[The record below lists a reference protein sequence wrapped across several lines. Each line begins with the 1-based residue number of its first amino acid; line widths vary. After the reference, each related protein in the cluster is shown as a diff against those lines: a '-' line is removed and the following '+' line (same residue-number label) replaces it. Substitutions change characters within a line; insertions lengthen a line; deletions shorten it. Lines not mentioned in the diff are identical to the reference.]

1 MDYLQFLQN
10 LNQQSKA
17 NQDAKRAASKEPA
30 SSTQRPRL
38 SPTHQ
43 ANTQDTAKPNQRITS
58 HTTKPRTIP
67 STHTHAP
74 RTTTTSAP
82 APNALHRSLT
92 KSRPTADES
101 RAPNGRKPSTTSRPS
116 KKISQPLRRPS
127 SPSPTRGVRKRSSA
141 TDSRDDEPP
150 NARPRQTASTSS
162 AIRSHIPDDYFKD
175 RLVLTIP
182 ASIGRETRWAT
193 VPSVEDWFSTLPP
206 FVSSKD
212 VVTSHLQPYTE
223 GFKWDVPVNTQSSGN
238 HLLGS
243 LQFKTLELQ
252 YPGGRDAKEE
262 FLLVVPTSTTKN
274 PSARSSEYNPLHD
287 IIATVETIVKFM
299 VPESYQEDFGN
310 EAAGLLRQLMRA
322 TNRHLGLDFQVS
334 IRRFNS
340 MLTHV
345 CEKRAFREH
354 LDQFQSGLPF
364 GLVSH
369 ILYQTYSRTVAP
381 NAESLTNYEAFSNQ
395 VYGEVNASLVHEFIR
410 QTHLQHDQVFV
421 DMGCGIGN
429 VVLQIAAEV
438 GCEAHGIEIMTQP
451 GQFAMRQAV
460 EFESRM
466 RLYGLPHG
474 SVELHTGDFL
484 SHSGIHATLG
494 RAHVVLVNNYAFSS
508 QLNQQL
514 LQLFLDLE
522 EGTQIISLKS
532 FIPLDFK
539 ITSRNAGSPE
549 SILKVKQYPYWSDAV
564 SWTSNG
570 GHYFIHVVDRGPLRA
585 FWASHS

>member
-1 MDYLQFLQN
+1 MDYLNFLQN

-17 NQDAKRAASKEPA
+17 KQGTKQPRGKAST
-30 SSTQRPRL
+30 SSVQ
-38 SPTHQ
+38 Q
-43 ANTQDTAKPNQRITS
+43 ANVQATVKPDQRNAS
-58 HTTKPRTIP
+58 HATKPFTTS

-74 RTTTTSAP
+74 SHPHRRLKNGRPNADEPRAPIRRKPDTTT
-82 APNALHRSLT
+82 
-92 KSRPTADES
+92 
-101 RAPNGRKPSTTSRPS
+101 RPS
-116 KKISQPLRRPS
+116 KKLSQTPRQS
-127 SPSPTRGVRKRSSA
+127 SPSPSTSVRKRSSA
-141 TDSRDDEPP
+141 TNSPVAEPRKV
-150 NARPRQTASTSS
+150 RPRQTASTSPAS
-162 AIRSHIPDDYFKD
+162 TSRTLNDDFKD
-175 RLVLTIP
+175 RLALAIP
-182 ASIGRETRWAT
+182 ASIGRNTRWAT
-193 VPSVEDWFSTLPP
+193 VPGVEDWFTTLPP
-206 FVSSKD
+206 FASSKA
-212 VVTSHLQPYTE
+212 VMKTNLQPYTE
-223 GFKWDVPVNTQSSGN
+223 GFKWDESVTPQSSGDYT
-238 HLLGS
+238 LGS
-243 LQFKTLELQ
+243 MQFKTIELQ

-262 FLLVVPTSTTKN
+262 FLLAVPSSAIKN

-287 IIATVETIVKFM
+287 IIATVETIIKFV
-299 VPESYQEDFGN
+299 VPKSYQEDFGN
-310 EAAGLLRQLMRA
+310 EAAGLLRQLIRA
-322 TNRHLGLDFQVS
+322 TNRRLGLDFQVS

-345 CEKRAFREH
+345 CEKRAFGEH
-354 LDQFQSGLPF
+354 LEQFQSGLPF
-364 GLVSH
+364 DLVSH

-381 NAESLTNYEAFSNQ
+381 IAESLTNYEAFSNQ

-410 QTHLQHDQVFV
+410 QTRLQHDQVFV

-438 GCEAHGIEIMTQP
+438 GCEAHGIEIMPQP
-451 GQFAMRQAV
+451 SQLAMRQAV
-460 EFESRM
+460 EFEARM
-466 RLYGLPHG
+466 QLYGLPHG

-484 SHSGIHATLG
+484 NHSAIHAQLR

-522 EGTQIISLKS
+522 EGTQIISLKN
-532 FIPLDFK
+532 FTPLDFK

-585 FWASHS
+585 FWASHA